1 MSEYKND
8 YFICFKVNEEE
19 LDLLLEKGFRHF
31 GTRFFRY
38 SHTSYDNILVSV
50 LPLRTLVSNF
60 KYSKKHKKIINNN
73 LDLQFEIGKVTITPE
88 SETLFENHKKK
99 FSGVIPNSIYSFI
112 SEKPDEI
119 PYPVKNLKCYL
130 NGKLVAQSFFEETGK
145 AVSSIYGFYD
155 LSLSKRGLGILTILK
170 EIEYSIKSEKM
181 YYYLGYTYNKP
192 SFYDYKKKFPPHEYL
207 DFTDL
212 MWKIFSESSDEV
224 KS

>member
-8 YFICFKVNEEE
+8 YFICFRLNGKE
-19 LDLLLEKGFRHF
+19 LDLLLEMGFRHF
-31 GTRFFRY
+31 GYRFFRY
-38 SHTSYDNILVSV
+38 SHTTFDDSLVTV
-50 LPLRTLVSNF
+50 LPLRTLVSDF
-60 KYSKKHKKIINNN
+60 KYSKKHKKIINKN
-73 LDLQFEIGKVTITPE
+73 LDLQFETGTVTIKPE

-99 FSGVIPNSIYSFI
+99 FSGVIPDSIYNFI

-155 LSLSKRGLGILTILK
+155 LSLSQRGLGILTILK
-170 EIEYSIKSEKM
+170 EIEYAISSGKM

-192 SFYDYKKKFPPHEYL
+192 SFYEYKKKFPPLEYL
-207 DFTDL
+207 DFTDFT
-212 MWKIFSESSDEV
+212 WKNLSERSDEV
-224 KS
+224 KP